1 MAAELA
7 GTAAIRLVPSLTGF
21 RARAQTEL
29 ARQKGL
35 SVDVDIRPKI
45 DTSTASRQLER
56 FRAKERADAI
66 NLKVKVDEA
75 DFHRQFQRVEH
86 VFERSAFAKALRLQ
100 IKVVGIDALYAV
112 AGAAAAAAAAL
123 DTAGKAALILPGAL
137 ASAGV
142 AAGVF
147 ALAMQDVKKAIT
159 AVQTEQDQA
168 ADKARAL
175 ASAQADATKASRDV
189 GRAHDE
195 AARATENIGKATRQA
210 IRNFEDLTHA
220 VRGTSLDEADALL
233 NVQESYDK
241 LAQGGQKSLT
251 DLRRDQLQYARDLHN
266 LDGVRTQNKRTLEDY
281 NDAQRKGLAGSD
293 EVTQA
298 QDRLVQALDA
308 VQDAQNRVADATAR
322 MADATQTKTMVGAF
336 SRLAPAAQEFVRAVT
351 DAQGAWVELG
361 QAMQQGVF
369 EGQAANLNQTLE
381 VLRTMRP
388 ELQGVATSLG
398 GVFLDLG
405 ATLRRGDVQ
414 NSLRGIFTG
423 TSATIDTLRR
433 GLDPLVTGFLRM
445 ADVGSRHLPQLAD
458 VIDRLASRFNA
469 WVDKIAS
476 DGTLDRWIEQG
487 IRGFEQL
494 ETTGENIIAIIFNVA
509 NAWRA
514 AGGEQTGLIQNA
526 ADLTTEI
533 RKWTESTSG
542 QDSMIQQ
549 FRNMR
554 GWLSQVWSAL
564 QNIWPTVQGIVAT
577 VREWSAG
584 FLTVLGWATRLTS
597 WVQEHTGLVTAMVTA
612 YLTIRTVKPIWDT
625 LKNAAQGYSSLMMR
639 IAAQSGPGFAQN
651 AVTGLSNVQT
661 AMGKT
666 NTTAQTLSGTFTSQK
681 SKLAAVFAPANDLSG
696 SFERLSAQQAGAQ
709 KALTGVFAPA
719 NNLTGALRNANPQMS
734 ALNNNMANA
743 VSPVNGFTGA
753 AKNAAGAVGTRA
765 SGLWGAA
772 AGLGAFLGPMAVAMA
787 ATGGII
793 WTIDKLGEAHR
804 RAAAEAQNQNNQL
817 SALKST
823 LDQFTGA
830 FTAQTAVDTSR
841 KLQDF
846 TVPGVGNRNIL
857 EDIARTGVATKE
869 QFIGATNPTQ
879 VAQRGNI
886 LAQLDKGTET
896 AIAGSDVWARSHG
909 KFESHGVDLPTL
921 AKAVNGDQA
930 SIDKVRAAETAMVKE
945 AQGPGGTG
953 NASDTAKDIW
963 RHTGVL
969 TPDLTAVL
977 TGTGT
982 PSTATSAI
990 ALRTVSGGLTTQGA
1004 QNQAATTAAGGTGS
1018 VKPGFDKY
1026 FGANP
1031 EIYFPDGP
1039 AAAATVKTRESVP
1052 DPTNY
1057 VKNFPP
1063 EWGTA
1068 VINPD
1073 GTAQITLTMEGTQQ
1087 AIEHKATGGMI
1098 RGVGSG
1104 TSDSN
1109 MIMASR
1115 GEYIIRK
1122 AAVDA
1127 IGVQHLD
1134 RMNSMSFAG
1143 GGFVVGGIPFPL
1155 GPPSPILPDPSPPF
1169 NPSQVITGAGSTPPG
1184 NPFIPAGTAAAA
1196 PPPPPPRSSITGPP
1210 PPLPS
1215 ATPPPYDPT
1224 IPGTPPAPAPGDQH
1238 LAADRTQD
1246 NLDFITPALG
1256 GQPGVTPPG
1265 PAVPQQYPAQSPA
1278 TTSIPYSPYN
1288 SSAGAQLPA
1297 GYGPGYTAPIPLE
1310 TQNPDATKVKYLADL
1325 ARQWGLRVGSGSG
1338 VSADV
1343 NAIAGAAPHD
1353 NDGKLHSY
1361 NEALD
1366 IGNGPDDVAFAK
1378 WWISD
1383 PARKAATKELILS
1396 APGWDPGD
1404 NIKNGVSTRDIG
1416 GNALTYW
1423 GETANHTDHMHLAI
1437 GSIPNTG
1444 GGAAPGA
1451 TPGVSVSP
1459 YGSTIQYDAN
1469 GVPIPGSGNSGV
1481 GSPVSW
1487 KDLPT
1492 RIAEKYQDALK
1503 PENVNKFIFGQAENV
1518 GQSLMGIG
1526 FSFLQGL
1533 TGIDIGSIYQPAQQI
1548 LSHFTGDK
1556 SSGSDQT
1563 TLQQGSPMD
1572 NAIVNDLSPFD
1583 PNAGVDVN
1591 SIVSGLQQ
1599 PNALAGTPGVTNQDA
1614 AALQS
1619 AAKQLLRQAG
1629 FSDAEWPPFKNIVDH
1644 ESSWSPTAKNASGA
1658 FGLGQFLGHEN
1669 DKYGAMG
1676 AYTTD
1681 PVKQLTAMIQYI
1693 KDRYQTPSAAWA
1705 HWQAN
1710 NSYAAG
1716 GMVPARVSR
1725 GEYRMSPK
1733 AVSHYGVGLMN
1744 AVNGFAVGGM
1754 PFNTAAVPFRPQ
1766 PRLPGGPDAHT
1777 KIVEQD
1783 PVTGR
1788 QLPPPVGSKPG
1799 VPPGATVPGLTTPG
1813 AGPGAL
1819 PGPPPP
1825 APPAPGVPAP
1835 APGPGGFP
1843 PAQPLIDPAL
1853 AAQQRGLGVV
1863 GSAPNSNTHLAQGWK
1878 GLIEGG
1884 FNAAGQAAAT
1894 AGSIAGGMGMPGAGQ
1909 GGQLIQSALQ
1919 MAGQFASGAANVL
1932 ASAGVG
1938 TIDQIGTQATPSG
1951 TPLLPTITPNPFPY
1965 LQTPDQVAAQSA
1977 PQQQGG
1983 GAGGPLIVNNYFG
1996 GIHTQNMDEWQ
2007 RRQQLLERQQEQ
2019 PLTSQFVH

>member
-266 LDGVRTQNKRTLEDY
+266 LDGVRIQNKRTLEDY

-351 DAQGAWVELG
+351 DAKGAWVELG

-445 ADVGSRHLPQLAD
+445 ADIGSHHLPQLAD
-458 VIDRLASRFNA
+458 VINNLASRFNA
-469 WVDKIAS
+469 WVDRIAS

-487 IRGFEQL
+487 IRGFQQL

-896 AIAGSDVWARSHG
+896 AIAGSDVWARSHD
-909 KFESHGVDLPTL
+909 KFESHGVDISTL

-1026 FGANP
+1026 FGTNP

-1155 GPPSPILPDPSPPF
+1155 APPSPILPDPSPPF

-1196 PPPPPPRSSITGPP
+1196 PPPPPPASSITGPP

-1215 ATPPPYDPT
+1215 ATPPPAPYDPT

-1265 PAVPQQYPAQSPA
+1265 PAVPQQYPAQPPA
-1278 TTSIPYSPYN
+1278 TTNIPYSPY
-1288 SSAGAQLPA
+1288 A
-1297 GYGPGYTAPIPLE
+1297 
-1310 TQNPDATKVKYLADL
+1310 
-1325 ARQWGLRVGSGSG
+1325 SG
-1338 VSADV
+1338 VMPASPVKFANV
-1343 NAIAGAAPHD
+1343 TPGLQPNTLRGLGAIEQNFP
-1353 NDGKLHSY
+1353 
-1361 NEALD
+1361 E
-1366 IGNGPDDVAFAK
+1366 
-1378 WWISD
+1378 IS
-1383 PARKAATKELILS
+1383 
-1396 APGWDPGD
+1396 
-1404 NIKNGVSTRDIG
+1404 DIG
-1416 GNALTYW
+1416 GVRPDALKWHPEGLALDVMIPGQGGLNDPTTPEGLAEGNKIYAWLQQNADALGVDMNATLW
-1423 GETANHTDHMHLAI
+1423 QKPDHFNHIHVAFYGKDNP
-1437 GSIPNTG
+1437 GPNGTG
-1444 GGAAPGA
+1444 PVMPIAPA
-1451 TPGVSVSP
+1451 VSPVQVSP
-1459 YGSTIQYDAN
+1459 YGSTIQYDSN
-1469 GVPIPGSGNSGV
+1469 GVPIPGSGTSG
-1481 GSPVSW
+1481 GPVSW

-1503 PENVNKFIFGQAENV
+1503 PENVNKFILGQAENV

-1693 KDRYQTPSAAWA
+1693 KDTYQTPSAAWA

-1783 PVTGR
+1783 PVTGTER
-1788 QLPPPVGSKPG
+1788 PPPVGSKPAT
-1799 VPPGATVPGLTTPG
+1799 PPGVTVPGLTTPG

-1819 PGPPPP
+1819 PGPPPPP

-1983 GAGGPLIVNNYFG
+1983 GGGPLIVNNYFG